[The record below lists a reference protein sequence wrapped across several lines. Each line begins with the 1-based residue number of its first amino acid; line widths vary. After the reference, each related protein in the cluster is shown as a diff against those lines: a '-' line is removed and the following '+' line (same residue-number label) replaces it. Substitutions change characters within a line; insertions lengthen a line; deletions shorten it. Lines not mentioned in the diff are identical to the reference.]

1 MASAR
6 ANAMFQSLG
15 HICRLSLII
24 LGCALAASS
33 MATDA
38 GPPVKTRD
46 WPLVR
51 GDAQARGVAHGD
63 LSGQLDLLWKFSTKE
78 GGFEGSAVIVDGVV
92 YAGSLDGNLY
102 AIDLASG
109 QKKWAYKTELGFSA
123 SPAVAGGLVYVGDA
137 DGKFYC
143 IDAAKGEFKWSFE
156 AQAEIDSSANFH
168 KDRVLFGSQDSNL
181 YCLDAKSGELVW
193 KYAIGDQIRCS
204 PTVVGDRAFVA
215 GCDSKLHVVD
225 LTTGKAMG
233 TVPIG
238 APTGSTPAVEG
249 DFAYFGTEGAT
260 FFCIDYQQ
268 AKVVW
273 TYEAKRKMPLRS
285 SVAVTDNLVIFG
297 GRDKLVMALAKS
309 DGTRQWSYPTRARV
323 DSSPVVVGDRV
334 FVGSADGR
342 LYGFDLKGD
351 LRWEYEAG
359 GQFTASPAVAGD
371 RLVIGN
377 TDGTLF
383 CFGHKSAA
391 KGPGTN

>member
-1 MASAR
+1 
-6 ANAMFQSLG
+6 MFQSRC
-15 HICRLSLII
+15 HACRVSSPLIW
-24 LGCALAASS
+24 CALIGLAIAAT
-33 MATDA
+33 ATPQ
-38 GPPVKTRD
+38 GTTTD

-51 GDAQARGVAHGD
+51 GDAQARGVAHGT
-63 LSGQLDLLWKFSTKE
+63 LREPLEVLWKFSAKE
-78 GGFEGSAVIVDGVV
+78 GGFEGSAVIVAGVV
-92 YAGSLDGNLY
+92 YVGSLDGNLY

-109 QKKWAYKTELGFSA
+109 KKKWAYKTELGFSA

-143 IDAAKGEFKWSFE
+143 VDAKGDLKWTFDAE
-156 AQAEIDSSANFH
+156 AEIDSSANFH
-168 KDRVLFGSQDSNL
+168 KGRVLFGSQDANL
-181 YCLDAKSGELVW
+181 YCLDGRSGHLVW

-225 LTTGKAMG
+225 LTTGKAIG

-238 APTGSTPAVEG
+238 APTGSTPAVDG
-249 DFAYFGTEGAT
+249 DYAYFGTEGAT

-273 TYEAKRKMPLRS
+273 TYKAKRNMPLRS
-285 SVAVTDNLVIFG
+285 SAAIAENLVIFG
-297 GRDKLVMALAKS
+297 GRDKRVMALAKS
-309 DGTRQWSYPTRARV
+309 DGMEQWSFATRARV
-323 DSSPVVVGDRV
+323 DGSPVVVGDRV
-334 FVGSADGR
+334 FIGSADGR
-342 LYGFDLKGD
+342 LYGFDLKGNKV
-351 LRWEYEAG
+351 WEYEAG
-359 GQFTASPAVAGD
+359 SQFTASPAVADD

-383 CFGHKSAA
+383 CFGRSKAAA